1 MPLASVPVTGVL
13 ALTGSAYLIVIL
25 LLVVTRAPLGSALFF
40 TAILVMQCA
49 YTVMMARVWTMP
61 RASRSVMFSAFALA
75 VAFRMPLA
83 LAPVGPD
90 NDMIRYLWDGR
101 VQRLGYN
108 PYLVLPSD
116 PAMAHTHTDETARM
130 PSLRTRTPYPP
141 AAQLFFRLIVG
152 LKDSALAMKLALVGC
167 DLLTALVL
175 WRWLVA
181 TGRNEW
187 LTLTYAWNP
196 LVILEVAHSG
206 HMDTLGALWI
216 VASAYWLVRNRTMLS
231 AVAFV
236 LAVASKLLPIVLLPL
251 YWRRVRPRD
260 AVFAGILLA
269 ALYFR
274 FSHEGSLT
282 FGSVPNVV
290 AHIRFNGPV
299 FAALAAWSAPQTAA
313 VVAVALGLAA
323 AAIGRWRLRA
333 TDPEAWAWPMALS
346 LACAPVVYPWYLL
359 YLTPFL
365 FVRASLPLTVWAF
378 TSFSTYIVW
387 YQVRQGGR
395 WIVPGW
401 VMALEYGVVI
411 AAAIALIVF
420 PQCGRKAAPPSSA
433 PNAAPS

>member
-1 MPLASVPVTGVL
+1 MRLASAPVTAVL
-13 ALTGSAYLIVIL
+13 ALTGSAYLIVVL
-25 LLVVTRAPLGSALFF
+25 LLVVTRAPLGSPIFF
-40 TAILVMQCA
+40 AAIVVMQAA
-49 YTVMMARVWTMP
+49 YTVMLARVWTAPKAP
-61 RASRSVMFSAFALA
+61 RTLLFSAFALA
-75 VAFRMPLA
+75 VAFRTPLA
-83 LAPVGPD
+83 LAPVGSD

-116 PAMAHTHTDETARM
+116 PAMAHTHTAETARM

-141 AAQLFFRLIVG
+141 AAQLFFRMVVG
-152 LKDSALAMKLALVGC
+152 LSDSALAMKLGLVAC
-167 DLLTALVL
+167 DILTALVL

-187 LTLTYAWNP
+187 LALTYAWSP

-216 VASAYWLVRNRTMLS
+216 VASAYWLARRRTMLS

-251 YWRRVRPRD
+251 YWGRIRSRD

-274 FSHEGSLT
+274 FAQDGSLV

-290 AHIRFNGPV
+290 AHIRFNAPLFAAV
-299 FAALAAWSAPQTAA
+299 AAWSTAQTAAALAIG
-313 VVAVALGLAA
+313 VGLLAA
-323 AAIGRWRLRA
+323 AVARWRLEPS
-333 TDPEAWAWPMALS
+333 DPAGWAWPMALS
-346 LACAPVVYPWYLL
+346 LASAPVVYPWYLL

-365 FVRASLPLTVWAF
+365 FVRATLPLAVWAF
-378 TSFSTYIVW
+378 TSTSSYIVW
-387 YQVRQGGR
+387 YQARHDGR
-395 WIVPGW
+395 WMVPTW
-401 VMALEYGVVI
+401 VLTFEYGVVVAVVI
-411 AAAIALIVF
+411 GLLVLNSRARFRPV
-420 PQCGRKAAPPSSA
+420 
-433 PNAAPS
+433 